1 MRKKK
6 IMKLEDYTPEN
17 MELFIKKLIDLGDRH
32 AKDEIKIIN
41 HIAKEIGVAA
51 LYENLAEEAIE
62 LAHAALKTARA
73 LRNENPTPVTTNEAD
88 NHVLEELQDVYL
100 LVLWLYGDFKYDIK
114 TMGEKQARAIRRICE
129 KNMDSSEGKPSK

>member
-1 MRKKK
+1 
-6 IMKLEDYTPEN
+6 MKLEDYTPEN
-17 MELFIKKLIDLGDRH
+17 MELFIIKLIVLGDKH

-73 LRNENPTPVTTNEAD
+73 LRNENPTPITTNEAN

-129 KNMDSSEGKPSK
+129 KKHRF